1 MQLISATPSPYARM
15 VRIALAEKSV
25 GFELVTE
32 VPWNSDATVA
42 QYNPLGKV
50 PVLIPDDDLPVYDSA
65 MILDWLEIRYPLAPL
80 MPVEP
85 EDVLLVKRL
94 EVLANGI
101 CDAVVL
107 AVIEN
112 TRDSDKRSEPWIAR
126 QDTKIRAAIAE
137 TARLVDADNQFL
149 VAEMFSRAD
158 IAVGSMLAY
167 VSLRYP
173 HVDWRREHP
182 ELAQISDRLEERESF
197 KNTVPV
203 AQTFA
208 DKIA

>member
-1 MQLISATPSPYARM
+1 MKLISATPSPFARK
-15 VRIALAEKSV
+15 VRIALAEKSI

-32 VPWNSDATVA
+32 VPWNSDASVS

-50 PVLIPDDDLPVYDSA
+50 PVLLPDDDNPVYDST
-65 MILDWLEIRYPLAPL
+65 MILDWLEIRYPLPPL

-85 EDVLLVKRL
+85 EDVLLVRRL
-94 EVLANGI
+94 EVLADGI

-107 AVIEN
+107 SVIEN
-112 TRDSDKRSEPWIAR
+112 TRDSQMRSEAWLAR
-126 QDTKIRAAIAE
+126 QESKIRAGISATADLVSAE
-137 TARLVDADNQFL
+137 TQFL
-149 VAEMFSRAD
+149 VAETFSRAD
-158 IAVGSMLAY
+158 IAVGAMLGY

-182 ELAQISDRLEERESF
+182 DLAQISDRLEERPSF
-197 KNTVPV
+197 KDTTPV
-203 AQTFA
+203 AQSFA